1 MARGIQSTAAVSLI
15 AALVSAHALAAPPE
29 PPASPD
35 RGVIQTR
42 PGFRDA
48 VTAPL
53 DDLNLKK
60 REIPDLLLRAKAAPY
75 DLRGLDHCEAIA
87 AEVGRL
93 DAVLGPDL
101 EEAPPPDTRSGA
113 RKAASQAHSVAVEV
127 VRDQTRSLLP
137 FRSWIRK
144 LTGAHRNQVRF
155 DQAVRAGEVR
165 RGYLKGVG
173 MQKNCRPPAAP
184 SWFVP
189 AKAAPPKPVAA
200 PIPFW
205 QEWWRALV
213 QWLHRAAPF
222 TA

>member
-1 MARGIQSTAAVSLI
+1 MARGFQSTAAGALI
-15 AALVSAHALAAPPE
+15 AVLVAVPALAASPE
-29 PPASPD
+29 PTVGPD
-35 RGVIQTR
+35 RGTTQTR

-60 REIPDLLLRAKAAPY
+60 REVPDLLLRAKAAPY
-75 DLRGLDHCEAIA
+75 DLKGLGHCEAIA

-127 VRDQTRSLLP
+127 VQDRTRSLLP
-137 FRSWIRK
+137 FRGWIRK
-144 LTGAHRNQVRF
+144 LTGANRNQVRF

-189 AKAAPPKPVAA
+189 VKAAPPKPVAA
-200 PIPFW
+200 PVPIW
-205 QEWWRALV
+205 RLWWRAFV
-213 QWLHRAAPF
+213 QWLHRVAPF
-222 TA
+222 AV